1 MACLVGPSFQE
12 GRGSEAATAEV
23 VRAIRQ
29 MDQHRIQ
36 KVKIFRWRCLAVC
49 RFNTSSSR
57 FRGGRGPQVRG
68 LSGPGWGTASTVF
81 YRKEATVKVAD
92 KRAGGAAG
100 RPVESAIRLF
110 FYVITIGYSIWERI
124 KISVP
129 LKLFMCFATDAL

>member
-1 MACLVGPSFQE
+1 MLGGLPFQYLLLPFPRRPWAS
-12 GRGSEAATAEV
+12 GKGF
-23 VRAIRQ
+23 VRTRLGN
-29 MDQHRIQ
+29 RIDG
-36 KVKIFRWRCLAVC
+36 F
-49 RFNTSSSR
+49 F
-57 FRGGRGPQVRG
+57 
-68 LSGPGWGTASTVF
+68 
-81 YRKEATVKVAD
+81 RKEATVKVAD